1 MTNKESFFIN
11 RLKSIGYAFKGA
23 LFLIKTESS
32 IQVQVC
38 IGLVMTGIGYVVGLS
53 STEWIAQT
61 LTIGIIIAIEGLN
74 TAIEEVANFIH
85 PEHHPKIGL
94 IKDLAAGA
102 VFLFAIIAI
111 IIGAIIYLP
120 KLF

>member
-1 MTNKESFFIN
+1 MTKKESFFIN

-53 STEWIAQT
+53 PTEWIVQT

>member
-1 MTNKESFFIN
+1 MTKKESFFIN

-38 IGLVMTGIGYVVGLS
+38 IGLVMTGIGYVIGLS
-53 STEWIAQT
+53 PTEWIAQT

>member
-1 MTNKESFFIN
+1 MTKKESFFIN

-32 IQVQVC
+32 IQLQVC

-53 STEWIAQT
+53 PTEWIAQT

>member
-1 MTNKESFFIN
+1 MTKKESFFIN

-53 STEWIAQT
+53 PAEWIAQT

-74 TAIEEVANFIH
+74 TAIEEFANFIH

>member
-1 MTNKESFFIN
+1 MTKKESFFIN

-53 STEWIAQT
+53 PTEWIAQT